1 MYQHVSDFTFKQL
14 KSVILGIALEKPPI
28 CLQHLLFNMSFEE
41 AEGNTLSHEP
51 DAFFFSKAEPD
62 KIQKDIPRFLN

>member
-14 KSVILGIALEKPPI
+14 KSVILGIPLEKPPI
-28 CLQHLLFNMSFEE
+28 CLQHLLFNLSFEE

-51 DAFFFSKAEPD
+51 DAFFFLTQSRIKYNRTFPN
-62 KIQKDIPRFLN
+62 F

>member
-28 CLQHLLFNMSFEE
+28 CLQHLLYNLSFEE

-51 DAFFFSKAEPD
+51 DAFFFLMQSQIKYNRTFPD
-62 KIQKDIPRFLN
+62 F